1 MAEFDVSDCQKRQQA
16 AGRLDKTYP
25 KKEALKAGTGYENS
39 GKALNGHDIAENGP
53 FGAESGQVAS
63 ARPPGNDQGEGENG
77 AGREGEK
84 GASAV
89 KAAVTVPSAE
99 SRKSYIVVGG
109 NHRQGGGDFSGYTLR
124 SDIYIGL

>member
-25 KKEALKAGTGYENS
+25 KKEASKASVGHENS

-53 FGAESGQVAS
+53 FGTESGQVAS

-99 SRKSYIVVGG
+99 SRESYIAGG
-109 NHRQGGGDFSGYTLR
+109 NYRQGGGDFGGYSSR